1 MTILFRLCYVRVRK
15 HGTIENFF
23 SRCGNGNDARLIEL
37 DVKLCPHS
45 FLPSPIRDWN
55 ELILGNV
62 DSNCTSSTKPFLRFS
77 FWNERILFLK
87 RILFIQWLTCQ
98 IFSEEKIFNLRF
110 NIFAHEICI
119 CCRLI
124 LTRCK
129 WKFYFYLEIF

>member
-62 DSNCTSSTKPFLRFS
+62 DSNCKFHETFSS
-77 FWNERILFLK
+77 LFVLK
-87 RILFIQWLTCQ
+87 RKNPFFKKNPFHTMINVRF
-98 IFSEEKIFNLRF
+98 FSEEKIFNLRF

-129 WKFYFYLEIF
+129 WKFYLEIF